1 MYIIQHLACA
11 ADAQIL
17 YSENSFS
24 QGLDTGTPNPPTHT
38 SQPPLLWKF
47 FQCSHGRGTVA
58 TQASFIWVQTSQKV
72 ISYILPS
79 YNEIR
84 NAGKRHFCIILKA
97 KDLGKS
103 HDLTRLE
110 QLRLHRIL
118 WSQIPERNL

>member
-1 MYIIQHLACA
+1 MYIIQHLPHA

-24 QGLDTGTPNPPTHT
+24 QGLDIGTPTPPTHT

-58 TQASFIWVQTSQKV
+58 TLASLKWVQTSQKV
-72 ISYILPS
+72 PLYVLPS

-103 HDLTRLE
+103 HALTRLE

-118 WSQIPERNL
+118 WSQIPE